1 MSSES
6 ERALS
11 LEELR
16 QRNMPQQLS
25 PDQHPTEQNW
35 LELSAALEALGQLL
49 VEQNLTLEELAGRS
63 YRGPTTEQI
72 TDLLQEA
79 KAIHRLLEQA
89 GKKKERHFSLPRFH
103 LPQPTWEWLILPTI
117 LLGLGLLWYSW
128 AALWNGL
135 AGLLP

>member
-11 LEELR
+11 LEEL
-16 QRNMPQQLS
+16 
-25 PDQHPTEQNW
+25 
-35 LELSAALEALGQLL
+35 
-49 VEQNLTLEELAGRS
+49 AGRS
-63 YRGPTTEQI
+63 YRGPTPEQI

-89 GKKKERHFSLPRFH
+89 GKKKERYFSLPRFH
-103 LPQPTWEWLILPTI
+103 LPQPTWEWLILPAI
-117 LLGLGLLWYSW
+117 LLGLELLWYSW

>member
-49 VEQNLTLEELAGRS
+49 AEQNLTLEELAGRP
-63 YRGPTTEQI
+63 YRGPTPEQI
-72 TDLLQEA
+72 TELLQEA

-103 LPQPTWEWLILPTI
+103 LPQPTWEWLILPAI

-128 AALWNGL
+128 VALWNGL
-135 AGLLP
+135 AGLIP

>member
-25 PDQHPTEQNW
+25 PDQRPTEQNW

-49 VEQNLTLEELAGRS
+49 AEQNLTLEELAGRS
-63 YRGPTTEQI
+63 YRGPTPEQI

-89 GKKKERHFSLPRFH
+89 GKKRERRFSLPCIH
-103 LPQPTWEWLILPTI
+103 LPRPSWTWLAIPAVLV
-117 LLGLGLLWYSW
+117 GL
-128 AALWNGL
+128 AALWHGSAAIL
-135 AGLLP
+135 RTLGM

>member
-49 VEQNLTLEELAGRS
+49 AEQNLTLEELAGRS
-63 YRGPTTEQI
+63 YRGPTPGQI

-89 GKKKERHFSLPRFH
+89 GKKRERRFSLPCIH
-103 LPQPTWEWLILPTI
+103 LPRPSWTWLAIPAVLV
-117 LLGLGLLWYSW
+117 GL
-128 AALWNGL
+128 AALWHGSAAIL
-135 AGLLP
+135 RALGM

>member
-25 PDQHPTEQNW
+25 PDQRPTEQNW

-49 VEQNLTLEELAGRS
+49 AEHLAERAGFAARLR
-63 YRGPTTEQI
+63 YP
-72 TDLLQEA
+72 DLW
-79 KAIHRLLEQA
+79 RV
-89 GKKKERHFSLPRFH
+89 R
-103 LPQPTWEWLILPTI
+103 
-117 LLGLGLLWYSW
+117 
-128 AALWNGL
+128 AL
-135 AGLLP
+135 

>member
-25 PDQHPTEQNW
+25 PDQHPTAQNW

-49 VEQNLTLEELAGRS
+49 AEQNLTLEELAGRS
-63 YRGPTTEQI
+63 YHGPTPEQI

-79 KAIHRLLEQA
+79 KAIHRLLDQA
-89 GKKKERHFSLPRFH
+89 GKKKELRFSLLRLQLPR
-103 LPQPTWEWLILPTI
+103 PTWEWLIVPVA

>member
-25 PDQHPTEQNW
+25 PDQRPTEQNW

-49 VEQNLTLEELAGRS
+49 AEQNLTLEELAGRS
-63 YRGPTTEQI
+63 YRGPTPGQI

-89 GKKKERHFSLPRFH
+89 GKKRERRFSLPCIH
-103 LPQPTWEWLILPTI
+103 LPRPSWTWLAIPAVLV
-117 LLGLGLLWYSW
+117 GL
-128 AALWNGL
+128 AALWHGSAAIL
-135 AGLLP
+135 RALGM

>member
-16 QRNMPQQLS
+16 RRNMPQQLL

-49 VEQNLTLEELAGRS
+49 AEQNLTLEELAGRS
-63 YRGPTTEQI
+63 YRGPTPEQI

-79 KAIHRLLEQA
+79 KAIHRSLEQA
-89 GKKKERHFSLPRFH
+89 GKKKERHFSLPRLH
-103 LPQPTWEWLILPTI
+103 LPQPTWEWLILPVI